1 MKAFD
6 LPRAMPFIVSLMLGL
21 SLPGLA
27 LAQVCNVRVV
37 TDANPD
43 YSGMESMIYSV
54 TSNITRQCSRSPF

>member
-6 LPRAMPFIVSLMLGL
+6 LPRAMPFVVSLMLGL

-27 LAQVCNVRVV
+27 LPQVCNVKVV

-43 YSGMESMIYSV
+43 YSDMESMIHSV